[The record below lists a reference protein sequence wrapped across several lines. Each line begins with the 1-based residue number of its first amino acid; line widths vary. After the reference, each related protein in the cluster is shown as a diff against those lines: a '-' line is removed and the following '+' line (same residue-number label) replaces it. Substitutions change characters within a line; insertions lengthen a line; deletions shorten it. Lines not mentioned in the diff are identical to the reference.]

1 MQSLFWCDDDVV
13 CIRTEL
19 ANSNKPEQE
28 DTLPKDN
35 ECSSESHFSADVQ
48 GVNDN
53 EVTDENKNPSSRGDN
68 LFSAHFCTSCLLLFT
83 FINLEDD
90 KF

>member
-1 MQSLFWCDDDVV
+1 MFWCDDVVV

-28 DTLPKDN
+28 DTLHKDN
-35 ECSSESHFSADVQ
+35 ECSSENHFSADVQ

-53 EVTDENKNPSSRGDN
+53 EVTDENKNPSSRGDKLIFC
-68 LFSAHFCTSCLLLFT
+68 LFLHKLPVVIY
-83 FINLEDD
+83 INKLER
-90 KF
+90 